1 MKTSGTAGGAWIL
14 VSGSFSCQGR
24 EIEDAQRVFQD
35 TKQKLQAMPITV
47 THDGLQSYGEAF
59 KREFYTNTAPRTIDV
74 RSVSIRDRGLN
85 NRMERLNQTFRDR
98 NKTQRGLDS
107 AGSAQAMSDGI
118 RIAYNFTRPH
128 MALKG
133 KTPAEAAGLDL
144 NLGHNRWKSL
154 IQQST
159 KAADSEQKPKT
170 AD

>member
-1 MKTSGTAGGAWIL
+1 
-14 VSGSFSCQGR
+14 
-24 EIEDAQRVFQD
+24 
-35 TKQKLQAMPITV
+35 MPIAV

-59 KREFYTNTAPRTIDV
+59 RREFYTNTTPRAIEV
-74 RSVSIRDRGLN
+74 RSVSLKDRGFN

-107 AGSAQAMSDGI
+107 HRTAQEMADAI

-133 KTPAEAAGLDL
+133 RTPAEASGINL
-144 NLGHNRWKSL
+144 NLRQNRWKSL
-154 IQQST
+154 IQQSA
-159 KAADSEQKPKT
+159 KAAETEQKPKP